1 MYSLPLITPAVVP
14 ACSAGLG
21 VLTAHE
27 FATGSYSQ
35 VWSET
40 LSIVDVSKPPFR

>member
-1 MYSLPLITPAVVP
+1 MTPEVVP
-14 ACSAGLG
+14 AWPGVAGLG

-35 VWSET
+35 VVPWT
-40 LSIVDVSKPPFR
+40 LSIVGVSKPPFS